1 MHAYK
6 LEVNDFV
13 LAPTARE
20 DFWSASTGRTILP
33 HGTFG
38 QHILPGRAGGENT
51 GSEKSMV
58 SHGAAAK
65 VWFQSRQ
72 NYDSRHKTDVL
83 RRVHGP
89 RLQHDP
95 LTGNAERDGFVGVHF
110 GFGLVPVGGQQIT
123 LMRHPARANQSAPE
137 TCPGM

>member
-6 LEVNDFV
+6 PKVNDFV

-72 NYDSRHKTDVL
+72 NYDSRHIS
-83 RRVHGP
+83 
-89 RLQHDP
+89 
-95 LTGNAERDGFVGVHF
+95 GNLAPSCCRG
-110 GFGLVPVGGQQIT
+110 T
-123 LMRHPARANQSAPE
+123 WQSAFVE
-137 TCPGM
+137 V